1 MKYWKIGIF
10 VSIVISFAALLFS
23 IIRCE
28 PLALDWA
35 TFLVAILSAIVCA
48 LIGWQI
54 YTLID
59 LRKIQQELNTTKL
72 HSLMESERNS
82 TITCHAIAD
91 YYYSIVVG
99 ESPFSNEYYLV
110 YYRVS
115 ELFHASNLG
124 DKGMCEAIIRG
135 LNEIIKQP
143 EIIKATP
150 SNRKHILELL
160 LQVKDGIK
168 MQGYYDLLSKI
179 NRLGLNI

>member
-1 MKYWKIGIF
+1 MKYWKIGISF
-10 VSIVISFAALLFS
+10 SIVLSFAALLFS

-35 TFLVAILSAIVCA
+35 TFLVTILSAIVCA

-59 LRKIQQELNTTKL
+59 LRKIRQELNNTKL

-99 ESPFSNEYYLV
+99 ESPFSNEHYLI
-110 YYRVS
+110 YYRIS
-115 ELFHASNLG
+115 ELFHASHLG
-124 DKGMCEAIIRG
+124 DRGMCEAIIKG
-135 LNEIIKQP
+135 LNEIITQP
-143 EIIKATP
+143 EIVRVTS
-150 SNRKHILELL
+150 SNREHILELL

-179 NRLGLNI
+179 NRLGRNT

>member
-1 MKYWKIGIF
+1 MKYWKFGIF
-10 VSIVISFAALLFS
+10 LSVVLSVIALLLS

-28 PLALDWA
+28 PITLDWA
-35 TFLVAILSAIVCA
+35 TLLVTILSALICA
-48 LIGWQI
+48 IIGWQI

-59 LRKIQQELNTTKL
+59 LRKVQKELNIAKA
-72 HSLMESERNS
+72 HSLLESERNS

-91 YYYSIVVG
+91 YYYSVVVG
-99 ESPFSNEYYLV
+99 ESPFSNEHYLI

-124 DKGMCEAIIRG
+124 DKGMCEAIIQG

-143 EIIKATP
+143 EIIKVSP
-150 SNRKHILELL
+150 NNKKHILELF

-168 MQGYYDLLSKI
+168 MHGYYDLLSKL
-179 NRLGLNI
+179 NKLGQNI

>member
-1 MKYWKIGIF
+1 MKYWKIGIIL
-10 VSIVISFAALLFS
+10 SIVLSFAALLFS

-35 TFLVAILSAIVCA
+35 TFLVTILSAIVCA

-59 LRKIQQELNTTKL
+59 LRKIRQELNTTKL

-99 ESPFSNEYYLV
+99 ESPFSNEHYLV

-115 ELFHASNLG
+115 ELFHASQLG
-124 DKGMCEAIIRG
+124 NNGMCEEIIKG

-143 EIIKATP
+143 EVVKVTP

-168 MQGYYDLLSKI
+168 MHGYYDLLSKI
-179 NRLGLNI
+179 NRLGINS

>member
-1 MKYWKIGIF
+1 MKYWKIGIIL
-10 VSIVISFAALLFS
+10 SITLSLAALLFS

-28 PLALDWA
+28 PLTLDWA
-35 TFLVAILSAIVCA
+35 TFLVTILSAIVCA

-99 ESPFSNEYYLV
+99 ETPFSNEHYLI

-115 ELFHASNLG
+115 ELFHASQLG
-124 DKGMCEAIIRG
+124 DKGMCEAIIKG

-143 EIIKATP
+143 ENIKVTP

-179 NRLGLNI
+179 NRLGFNT

>member
-99 ESPFSNEYYLV
+99 ESPFQTNTILY
-110 YYRVS
+110 
-115 ELFHASNLG
+115 
-124 DKGMCEAIIRG
+124 IIAFQ
-135 LNEIIKQP
+135 NFFTPQIWVIK
-143 EIIKATP
+143 EC
-150 SNRKHILELL
+150 
-160 LQVKDGIK
+160 VK
-168 MQGYYDLLSKI
+168 Q
-179 NRLGLNI
+179 